1 MTNRRDF
8 LKNASLLAAGGLLAG
23 KSSVGYANTSGT
35 TVTNAPKKQL
45 GLQIYSLQEELYTD
59 LPKRMREVREMG
71 FVNLEL
77 AGYKEGK
84 INGIPMAEFKK
95 MAEDAGLKI
104 ASSHVDPSGDTEYG
118 LLLDYHRD
126 LLPKVNDFWK
136 RAADDHARIGCPYV
150 LQSTM
155 PTCKSHERAA
165 LLCDFFNEAG
175 KIVKAAG
182 LQYGYHNHHMEF
194 ERLVRPEDA
203 GKEKNPWTIPG
214 DQIIDLFIAGTDPAL
229 VCFEMDVYWT
239 ARGGSD
245 AVDYMRRHP
254 DRIKILHIK
263 DTKILGQSGLLN
275 FGNIFNQMYANGIE
289 TFFVEMEPLRDD
301 PRTQFQG
308 VKECADFLLNASFV
322 K

>member
-1 MTNRRDF
+1 MTNRRNF

-23 KSSVGYANTSGT
+23 KSSVGYANTPGT
-35 TVTNAPKKQL
+35 TVTNAPKKKL
-45 GLQIYSLQEELYTD
+45 GLQIYSLQKELYDD
-59 LPKRMREVREMG
+59 LPKRMKEVREMG
-71 FVNLEL
+71 FVDLEL
-77 AGYKEGK
+77 AGYENGM
-84 INGIPMAEFKK
+84 INGVDMGEFKK

-104 ASSHVDPSGDTEYG
+104 VSSHVDPPGDTDYG

-126 LLPKVNDFWK
+126 MMPKVNDFWK
-136 RAADDHARIGCPYV
+136 KAADDHAKIGCPYL

-182 LQYGYHNHHMEF
+182 VQYGYHNHHMEF
-194 ERLVRPEDA
+194 ERLVRPEDV

-214 DQIIDLFIAGTDPAL
+214 DQIIDLFIAGTDPDL

-245 AVDYMRRHP
+245 AVDYMRKHP

-275 FGNIFNQMYANGIE
+275 FENIFNQMYASGIQ
-289 TFFVEMEPLRDD
+289 TFFVEMEPLRND

-308 VKECADFLLNASFV
+308 VKECADFLQNASFV